1 MSETQTNGGFENSD
15 AAEAGS
21 ALMVAEH
28 AARHELAAAMALSC
42 IDDNPSGIIPT
53 EYKILVLPDDVPEKT
68 PGGLLVPAYARDQ
81 RQGACQTGTVIDMSA
96 EAFSFIEAK
105 HTRLPAIGDRIAY
118 TKYAGMIV
126 HGRDKKVYK
135 LMNDKDVAGILDFP
149 FSARD
154 YQF

>member
-1 MSETQTNGGFENSD
+1 MSETQTTGGFENSD

-21 ALMVAEH
+21 APTYDHNTQGGPFIFEPIAE
-28 AARHELAAAMALSC
+28 
-42 IDDNPSGIIPT
+42 INDNTSGIIPT

-149 FSARD
+149 FSAKD